1 MTKVT
6 ATRAR
11 RGSGEGA
18 VYQRADGVWC
28 ATIDLGR
35 SSDGTRRRRVV
46 KAKTKA
52 LVLAKISKAKADIA
66 EGGPI
71 VTSRTPADTYLRWWL
86 ADVVEPRVASG
97 GLKRSSAFRYGQVI
111 TSYVIP
117 CWGSTPLVDIGPE
130 HVDRLLRGLEAKG
143 LANATVKQA
152 RTVASLAMR
161 DAVRWGKLRVN
172 PVTAV
177 PGPRQSAGQLD
188 AKVDDV
194 LTGDEA
200 LHLLKLAKDD
210 RLSALAIIILR
221 LGVRKGEALALR
233 WDDIDFEGS
242 RLRIERTR
250 TRVAGVGV
258 METKTKTRGSERTIP
273 LTVTVHAAL
282 LRHRKLQG
290 AEARFAG
297 PAWKGEGYVF
307 CTPTGEGLD
316 PRNALRWWHRLTEQ
330 AGLGKRRMHAGRHT
344 AATLLLGAGVPLE
357 VVSAILGHSGIAI
370 TADTYA
376 RVLEDAKRKAFA
388 AVDLDA
394 EGGPES
400 VVVAAKPTDRA
411 SRRLA
416 AIDGAAPPVP
426 AG

>member
-6 ATRAR
+6 GSRAR

-18 VYQRADGVWC
+18 LYRNDEGYWC
-28 ATIDLGR
+28 ATIELGR
-35 SSDGTRRRRVV
+35 SPGGTRRRRVV
-46 KAKTKA
+46 KAKTKKLA
-52 LVLAKISKAKADIA
+52 QAKIAEVKAEVA

-71 VTSRTPADTYLRWWL
+71 VTGRTPADTYLRWWL
-86 ADVVEPRVASG
+86 SDVVEPRVASG
-97 GLKRSSAFRYGQVI
+97 SLKRSSAFRYSQVI
-111 TSYVIP
+111 TRYVIP

-130 HVDRLLRGLEAKG
+130 HVDRLLRCLETGDLQGVILKDGGLS
-143 LANATVKQA
+143 NATVKQA

-177 PGPRQSAGQLD
+177 PGPRKGAGQLD

-200 LHLLKLAKDD
+200 LRLLRVAKDD
-210 RLSALAIIILR
+210 RLSALVTIILR

-250 TRVAGVGV
+250 TRVHGIGV
-258 METKTKTRGSERTIP
+258 METKTKTKGSERTIP

-282 LRHRKLQG
+282 LRHRTQQE
-290 AEARFAG
+290 AEADAAG
-297 PAWKGEGYVF
+297 PAWKAEGYVF
-307 CTPTGEGLD
+307 STPTGEGLD

-376 RVLEDAKRKAFA
+376 RVLEDAKRRAFA

-394 EGGPES
+394 VGPKVEGLAL
-400 VVVAAKPTDRA
+400 VTD
-411 SRRLA
+411 
-416 AIDGAAPPVP
+416 GT
-426 AG
+426 G

>member
-1 MTKVT
+1 
-6 ATRAR
+6 
-11 RGSGEGA
+11 
-18 VYQRADGVWC
+18 
-28 ATIDLGR
+28 
-35 SSDGTRRRRVV
+35 V

-52 LVLAKISKAKADIA
+52 LALARIAKAKAEVA

-71 VTSRTPADTYLRWWL
+71 VTGRTPVDAYLRWWL
-86 ADVVEPRVASG
+86 SDVVEPRVASG
-97 GLKRSSAFRYGQVI
+97 SLKASSAFRYSQVI
-111 TSYVIP
+111 TTYVIP
-117 CWGSTPLVDIGPE
+117 CWGTTPLVDIGPE

-177 PGPRQSAGQLD
+177 PGPRKGAGQLD

-194 LTGDEA
+194 LTADEA
-200 LHLLKLAKDD
+200 LRLLKLAKDD
-210 RLSALAIIILR
+210 RLSALATIILR

-250 TRVAGVGV
+250 TRVAGIGV
-258 METKTKTRGSERTIP
+258 METKTKTKGSERTIP
-273 LTVTVHAAL
+273 LTVTVNAAL
-282 LRHRKLQG
+282 RRHRTQQR

-297 PAWKGEGYVF
+297 PAWKAEGYVF

-376 RVLEDAKRKAFA
+376 RVLEDAKRRAFA

-394 EGGPES
+394 MG
-400 VVVAAKPTDRA
+400 
-411 SRRLA
+411 
-416 AIDGAAPPVP
+416 PVP
-426 AG
+426 EVGGLALVADGSGLR